1 MSEEIGKLE
10 ADVIE
15 LKQEL
20 ALIKHKIMFKA
31 DIKITEDS
39 KELMEM
45 MADPKNCHKLYDGYG
60 YWVGKDS
67 KFIQEKIK

>member
-20 ALIKHKIMFKA
+20 ALKMTSIP
-31 DIKITEDS
+31 DIERVT
-39 KELMEM
+39 L
-45 MADPKNCHKLYDGYG
+45 KL
-60 YWVGKDS
+60 K
-67 KFIQEKIK
+67 